1 MIDKVFIHELTAFAS
16 IGAYEWE
23 HTIKQRLV
31 FNIEMQWDFTRA
43 VAEDNVEYCLDY
55 AAVSQT
61 ILAFV
66 ENRPFKL
73 VETVA
78 HKVADLLQA
87 EYGIEALKIELHKL
101 KAVAQAS
108 SVGVIVTRGQF
119 A

>member
-61 ILAFV
+61 ILDFV
-66 ENRPFKL
+66 EHRPFKL

-87 EYGIEALKIELHKL
+87 EYGIEALKIELHKP